1 MGWIDDGCDDTHC
14 LQAEECF
21 PSAMGSRARVKES
34 SVLCSR
40 TGPGLSQI
48 WRRDRSG
55 ALCGGALPKVSSG
68 AAARAYVHC
77 CILVKLRHALS
88 TVLYGREVAP
98 FRSRLQG
105 GILVDTDFRSHSV
118 AIRSA
123 LYIAVPAVR
132 KPSHS
137 SSPVI
142 SVKAKFASSTASA
155 KLAASSASDG
165 VTCCPNRGL
174 IVHHELSM
182 L

>member
-1 MGWIDDGCDDTHC
+1 MTLLPKERSGFDWRIGVIVVVDRLIDVMTP
-14 LQAEECF
+14 AVFKPRNVF
-21 PSAMGSRARVKES
+21 PSAIGSRARMKES
-34 SVLCSR
+34 NVRCSR

-48 WRRDRSG
+48 WRQDRSG

-68 AAARAYVHC
+68 AAARAYVRC

-105 GILVDTDFRSHSV
+105 GIFVDTDFRSHSV
-118 AIRSA
+118 AMRSA
-123 LYIAVPAVR
+123 LYIAVPEVS

-142 SVKAKFASSTASA
+142 SV
-155 KLAASSASDG
+155 
-165 VTCCPNRGL
+165 
-174 IVHHELSM
+174 
-182 L
+182 